1 MGTYHPI
8 ANSTDSD
15 RHITSAKKNKRNY
28 KPRTILSYDETAAI
42 LEQMVAEPRLSLGQL
57 SRQHGLGN
65 STVSNWFIVQPNK
78 VVGRKP
84 LRNFKV
90 AEWMQD
96 STDGINNLARFQIA
110 RPKQRI
116 DQQIK
121 DEGAAI
127 VNKDDKVATHL
138 QADNLNPQK
147 PFAVTE
153 HGVFVAGTTER
164 MKRLGIGTFRP
175 ATTDDLL
182 VVRGEAQA
190 VKDEVLAIADMATRL
205 VDAIAL
211 VREALTTS
219 DQLKIAMGRIDHY
232 ESRIKELE
240 FTLERFRQ
248 SKLASNQVHSRD

>member
-15 RHITSAKKNKRNY
+15 RYITSAKKNKRNY

-65 STVSNWFIVQPNK
+65 STVSNWFIIQPNRL
-78 VVGRKP
+78 VGRKP

-116 DQQIK
+116 AQQIK
-121 DEGAAI
+121 DEVAAI

-138 QADNLNPQK
+138 QADDLHP
-147 PFAVTE
+147 AVT
-153 HGVFVAGTTER
+153 V
-164 MKRLGIGTFRP
+164 GTFRP
-175 ATTDDLL
+175 TTTDDLL
-182 VVRGEAQA
+182 VVRGEVQA

-205 VDAIAL
+205 VDAIDL

-248 SKLASNQVHSRD
+248 SKLASNQVHSTD

>member
-121 DEGAAI
+121 DEVAAI

-138 QADNLNPQK
+138 QADDLHP
-147 PFAVTE
+147 AVT
-153 HGVFVAGTTER
+153 V
-164 MKRLGIGTFRP
+164 GTFRP
-175 ATTDDLL
+175 TTTDDLL
-182 VVRGEAQA
+182 VVRGEVQA

-205 VDAIAL
+205 VDAIDL

-248 SKLASNQVHSRD
+248 SKLASNQVHSTD

>member
-78 VVGRKP
+78 LVGRKP

-121 DEGAAI
+121 DEVAAI

-138 QADNLNPQK
+138 QADDLHP
-147 PFAVTE
+147 AVT
-153 HGVFVAGTTER
+153 V
-164 MKRLGIGTFRP
+164 GTFRP
-175 ATTDDLL
+175 TTTDDLL
-182 VVRGEAQA
+182 VVRGEVQA
-190 VKDEVLAIADMATRL
+190 VKDEVLAIADTATRL
-205 VDAIAL
+205 IDAIDL

-248 SKLASNQVHSRD
+248 SKLASNQVHSTD

>member
-65 STVSNWFIVQPNK
+65 STVSNWFIIQPNK
-78 VVGRKP
+78 LVGRKP

-116 DQQIK
+116 AQQIK
-121 DEGAAI
+121 DEVAAI

-138 QADNLNPQK
+138 QADDLHP
-147 PFAVTE
+147 AVTV
-153 HGVFVAGTTER
+153 GP
-164 MKRLGIGTFRP
+164 FRP
-175 ATTDDLL
+175 PTTDDLL

-205 VDAIAL
+205 VDAIDL

-219 DQLKIAMGRIDHY
+219 DQLKTAMGRIDHY

-248 SKLASNQVHSRD
+248 SKLASNQVHSTD

>member
-15 RHITSAKKNKRNY
+15 RYIVTDTGIQTLTSAKKNKRN
-28 KPRTILSYDETAAI
+28 KPRTMLSYDQTAAI

-57 SRQHGLGN
+57 SRQHRLGT
-65 STVSNWFIVQPNK
+65 STISNWFIVQPNK
-78 VVGRKP
+78 LVGRKP

-96 STDGINNLARFQIA
+96 STDGVNNLARLTA
-110 RPKQRI
+110 VRPKQRI

-121 DEGAAI
+121 DEVAAI

-138 QADNLNPQK
+138 QADDLHP
-147 PFAVTE
+147 AVT
-153 HGVFVAGTTER
+153 V
-164 MKRLGIGTFRP
+164 GTFRP
-175 ATTDDLL
+175 TTTDDLL
-182 VVRGEAQA
+182 VVRGEVQA

-205 VDAIAL
+205 VDAIDL

-219 DQLKIAMGRIDHY
+219 DQLKVAMGRIDHY

-248 SKLASNQVHSRD
+248 SKLASNQVHSTD